1 MSFYLICVGGKAMSL
16 RFHTC
21 AEKDPSG
28 GVDGVWN
35 AEPANVGC
43 SPVCAFLPE
52 RCLFLESVSCLE

>member
-35 AEPANVGC
+35 AEPADVGC
-43 SPVCAFLPE
+43 SPVCAFL
-52 RCLFLESVSCLE
+52 ESVSCLE